1 MQRDILLKELRKYWL
16 KNNVPNISDVNA
28 QFLKDLISIK
38 KATNILEIWTAN
50 WFSTIHLGISAE
62 KNNWKVTSIEL
73 SIPSFAEAKENIKK
87 AQLENTVELIF
98 WNALDEIPKL
108 APWKKCPWGKKFDF
122 VFIDWMMRA
131 TKNFLWLV
139 WNKVENW
146 WVIIIDDVIKFKNKM
161 PWFKEFLEKNK
172 IKHNILPIDWD
183 DWVMMIIK
191 QDFKIDYVVERMD

>member
-1 MQRDILLKELRKYWL
+1 MQRDILLKELRDYWI

-28 QFLKDLISIK
+28 QFLKDLIIIIK
-38 KATNILEIWTAN
+38 AKNILEIWTAN
-50 WFSTIHLGISAE
+50 WFSTIHLGIVAE
-62 KNNWKVTSIEL
+62 KNKAKVKSIEL
-73 SIPSFAEAKENIKK
+73 SIPSHAEAKENIKK

-108 APWKKCPWGKKFDF
+108 EEKFDF

-139 WNKVENW
+139 WNKVETW

-191 QDFKIDYVVERMD
+191 QDFEIDYVVERMD